1 MNQTYDNEIFFSQ
14 YARMPRSREG
24 LKAAGEWH
32 QLKPLFPALEGK
44 CVLDLGCGYGWHCR
58 FCEEHGAARIL
69 GIDSSRRMI
78 EEARRRGGGNGVS
91 YRVCG
96 VEEYEFPEKA
106 WDLVVSNL
114 VLHYIQD
121 LDSVFERVWNTLRE
135 GGIFL
140 FNVEHPVFTAG
151 VGQDW
156 IYAEDGEPKF
166 WPVDDY
172 FVPGKRSTLFLGC
185 QVEKYH
191 HTLTQ
196 ILGGLLRQG
205 FILEAVEEAQP
216 PEEMRQIPGMEQ
228 EMRRPMMLLVRA
240 RKGSRAE

>member
-1 MNQTYDNEIFFSQ
+1 MDQTYDNEIFFSQ
-14 YARMPRSREG
+14 YARMPRSRDG

-44 CVLDLGCGYGWHCR
+44 CVLYLGCGYGWHR
-58 FCEEHGAARIL
+58 RLCEEHGAARIL

-106 WDLVVSNL
+106 WDLVVSDL

-121 LDSVFERVWNTLRE
+121 LDPVFERVWNTLRE

-140 FNVEHPVFTAG
+140 FNVEHLIFRMSGGKVSPHPDSDPWRVMEAG
-151 VGQDW
+151 IYSGGRGGGPAVGGDETDPGNGTGNASA
-156 IYAEDGEPKF
+156 YDAVGESQE
-166 WPVDDY
+166 
-172 FVPGKRSTLFLGC
+172 GKQAG
-185 QVEKYH
+185 
-191 HTLTQ
+191 
-196 ILGGLLRQG
+196 
-205 FILEAVEEAQP
+205 
-216 PEEMRQIPGMEQ
+216 
-228 EMRRPMMLLVRA
+228 A
-240 RKGSRAE
+240 RGWQLSM